1 MQTTAVKN
9 IVAIPSN
16 YLIANAFNTTMLS
29 EVNLLSI
36 LFPGY
41 WDNLNFMKYSDEE
54 TTKAMKNWCRQ
65 NNFYY
70 YAKPKDEYDEFQA
83 AQEAMLGY
91 YDGVVVEN
99 MS

>member
-1 MQTTAVKN
+1 
-9 IVAIPSN
+9 
-16 YLIANAFNTTMLS
+16 
-29 EVNLLSI
+29 
-36 LFPGY
+36 
-41 WDNLNFMKYSDEE
+41 MKYSDEE